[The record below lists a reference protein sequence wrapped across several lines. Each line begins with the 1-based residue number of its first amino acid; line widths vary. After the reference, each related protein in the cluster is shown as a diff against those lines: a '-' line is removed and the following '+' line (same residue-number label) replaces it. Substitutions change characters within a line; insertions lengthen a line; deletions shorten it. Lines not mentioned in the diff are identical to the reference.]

1 MINPWLVAIAGGVLS
16 VLLNNDKQLLRKEN
30 NNYFRYTYDYCRN
43 NLPHFYFNNNDCSR
57 ISSQLERDKYLQSE
71 LDYLLQYNDLEDSV
85 QQLINQGKITL

>member
-1 MINPWLVAIAGGVLS
+1 MINPWLVAIAGGVIG
-16 VLLNNDKQLLRKEN
+16 LLLGDESLLRKEDTT
-30 NNYFRYTYDYCRN
+30 FRYTYDYCRN

-85 QQLINQGKITL
+85 QQLMNQGKITL